1 MHAHTYTDKSDNS
14 NSLYF
19 TRIVT
24 ERERDRE
31 SGRQTDRQRDRQTYA
46 VGSNTIGFHVG
57 EEF

>member
-1 MHAHTYTDKSDNS
+1 MHAHTYTDESDNS

-24 ERERDRE
+24 EREREIERVGD
-31 SGRQTDRQRDRQTYA
+31 RQTDRETYA